1 MGDTTCSIILFA
13 NEFWHHSIRNLLVYS
28 DHVCE
33 GVCVRVHAHGMY
45 VCVYLN
51 LYTYQSM
58 GVDERLVV

>member
-1 MGDTTCSIILFA
+1 M
-13 NEFWHHSIRNLLVYS
+13 H
-28 DHVCE
+28 
-33 GVCVRVHAHGMY
+33 VHARGMY